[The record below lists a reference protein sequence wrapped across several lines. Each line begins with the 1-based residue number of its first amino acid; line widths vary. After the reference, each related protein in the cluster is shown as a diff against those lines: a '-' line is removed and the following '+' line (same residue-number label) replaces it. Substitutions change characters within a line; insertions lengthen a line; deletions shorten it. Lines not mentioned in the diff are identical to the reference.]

1 MQQTVI
7 IADDAQFMR
16 LMLKDILEE
25 MGLNVVAEAT
35 DGRQAVL
42 EYRQWQPDLVMLD
55 ITMPE
60 LDGVSACRE
69 ILSSDPRAKVVM
81 ISALGQK
88 DEVLAAVRAGAG
100 DFIIK
105 PFEAERVE
113 VTVRSLLARQP
124 QPA

>member
-16 LMLKDILEE
+16 LMLKDILED
-25 MGLNVVAEAT
+25 MGLKVVAEVA
-35 DGRQAVL
+35 DGVQAVA
-42 EYRQWQPDLVMLD
+42 EYRNHRPDLVMLD

-69 ILSSDPRAKVVM
+69 ILASDPRARVVM

-88 DEVLAAVRAGAG
+88 DDVLAAVRAGAG

-113 VTVRSLLARQP
+113 VTVRSLLTRQP

>member
-16 LMLKDILEE
+16 LMLKDILEDL
-25 MGLNVVAEAT
+25 GLTVVAEAA
-35 DGRQAVL
+35 DGHQAVAM
-42 EYRQWQPDLVMLD
+42 YRKHQPDLTFLD
-55 ITMPE
+55 ITMPD
-60 LDGVSACRE
+60 LDGVAACRE
-69 ILSSDPRAKVVM
+69 ILADRPQARIVM

-88 DEVLAAVRAGAG
+88 DEVLEAIRAGAG

-113 VTVRSLLARQP
+113 VTLRSLLSRQL

>member
-16 LMLKDILEE
+16 LMLKDILED
-25 MGLNVVAEAT
+25 MGLQVVAEAG
-35 DGRQAVL
+35 DGRQAVA
-42 EYRQWQPDLVMLD
+42 EYQQWRPDLVMLD

-60 LDGVSACRE
+60 QDGVAACRE
-69 ILSSDPRAKVVM
+69 ILALDPRARVVM

-88 DEVLAAVRAGAG
+88 DEVLEAVRAGAG
-100 DFIIK
+100 DFVIK

-113 VTVRSLLARQP
+113 VTVRSVLSRQA

>member
-16 LMLKDILEE
+16 LMLKDILED
-25 MGLNVVAEAT
+25 MGLTVVAEAT
-35 DGRQAVL
+35 DGHQAVADYL
-42 EYRQWQPDLVMLD
+42 ELRPDLVMLD
-55 ITMPE
+55 ITMPG
-60 LDGVSACRE
+60 LDGVAACRE
-69 ILSSDPRAKVVM
+69 ILTHDPHARVVM

-100 DFIIK
+100 DFVIK

-113 VTVRSLLARQP
+113 VTVRSLLTRQGH
-124 QPA
+124 PA